1 MKKGLLTLALV
12 AGSLLSAQAQ
22 SAAPVKAIV
31 KPGQTQ
37 KLAIQLQNPEGVDYT
52 ALEMDITLPEG
63 LTFAGGDDAVVVK
76 RASKGSAPHK
86 AFYNEVDG
94 KLKIVVFSAESYEAN
109 ATITAGNENFDGTS
123 GDLVLINVVPAETLP
138 EDFSYKGVQVSVSNS
153 GTAQVGKA
161 RFVSKTTENVF
172 EEVTL
177 DAYVAGLLGDVDGS
191 NDITGYDAS
200 LILQNAAGIIAADA
214 AGYENEAAD
223 VDESS
228 NISGYDAS
236 LVLQYAAG
244 IIKNF

>member
-52 ALEMDITLPEG
+52 ALEMEITLPEG
-63 LTFAGGDDAVVVK
+63 LTFADGDDAVVVK

-109 ATITAGNENFDGTS
+109 ATITKGNENFDGTS
-123 GDLVLINVVPAETLP
+123 GDLVLINVVPSEGVT
-138 EDFSYKGVQVSVSNS
+138 YKDVQVSVSTS

-161 RFVSKTTENVF
+161 RFVTSSL
-172 EEVTL
+172 EEVEL
-177 DAYVAGLLGDVDGS
+177 DAYVAGLLGDVNGD
-191 NDITGYDAS
+191 NKITS
-200 LILQNAAGIIAADA
+200 Q
-214 AGYENEAAD
+214 
-223 VDESS
+223 
-228 NISGYDAS
+228 DAS
-236 LVLQYAAG
+236 LVLQNAVGKISADTEGYEVVAANANG
-244 IIKNF
+244 DDKITSQDASLVLQFAVGKINSFE

>member
-52 ALEMDITLPEG
+52 ALEMDVTLPEG

-94 KLKIVVFSAESYEAN
+94 KLKIVVFSASSYEAD

-123 GDLVLINVVPAETLP
+123 GDLLLINVVPAEGVT
-138 EDFSYKGVQVSVSNS
+138 YKDVQVSVSDRE
-153 GTAQVGKA
+153 TVHVGKA
-161 RFVSKTTENVF
+161 RFVNSSL
-172 EEVTL
+172 EEVEL

-200 LILQNAAGIIAADA
+200 LILQNAPGIIAADA